1 MRQDA
6 ADNREA
12 IVTAARRL
20 LVEHGARVSM
30 RAIAKEASVGIATV
44 SRHFPDRITLF
55 DAIGADAV
63 HDIETAINQHLP
75 LFETNPEQAW
85 SGAVHAIAELKLALL
100 GQTMFTEIDEMPNIE
115 HIVENRA
122 KEIRDAYAPLI
133 TRAKE
138 AGLCPADLE
147 PLEFHI
153 ALAIAS
159 RPLPNS
165 SIINATA
172 PRIQQELIDIFLDG
186 LEARAT

>member
-12 IVTAARRL
+12 IVTAARTL
-20 LVEHGARVSM
+20 LVEHGANVSM
-30 RAIAKEASVGIATV
+30 RAIAKEAGVGVATV

-55 DAIGADAV
+55 DAIGANAV
-63 HDIETAINQHLP
+63 HDIDVVINQHLP
-75 LFETNPEQAW
+75 LFDTNPEKAW
-85 SGAVHAIAELKLALL
+85 SGAVHTIAGLKLALL
-100 GQTMFTEIDEMPNIE
+100 GLTLLTEMDHNPDFQ
-115 HIVENRA
+115 HIVKKRSE
-122 KEIRDAYAPLI
+122 EIRAAYAPLI

-138 AGLCPADLE
+138 AGLCPADIE

-186 LEARAT
+186 LKARAT

>member
-12 IVTAARRL
+12 IVTAARTL
-20 LVEHGARVSM
+20 FVEHGANVSM
-30 RAIAKEASVGIATV
+30 RAIAKEAEVGIATV

-55 DAIGADAV
+55 DAIGANAV
-63 HDIETAINQHLP
+63 HDIDVVINEHLP
-75 LFETNPEQAW
+75 LFETNPEKAW

-100 GQTMFTEIDEMPNIE
+100 GQTIFTEMDQNPDFQ
-115 HIVENRA
+115 HIVKKRGQ
-122 KEIRDAYAPLI
+122 EISAVYTPLI
-133 TRAKE
+133 TSAQE
-138 AGLCPADLE
+138 ARVCPVGLE

-153 ALAIAS
+153 ALTIVS

-165 SIINATA
+165 AIINTTA

-186 LEARAT
+186 LKARAS